1 MFKNQVINYPEYQHR
16 ANIVIKMAKEAS
28 TIDPK
33 VLSKFKDVIKK
44 ATALAEDG
52 AFEEAIKLL
61 QSKLN
66 DAEKLDFVQPEIN
79 IRNSLGI
86 LHWKNN
92 SFPTFLEITAESL
105 ALARAH
111 NYTKGVAE
119 ALLNLAWVLA
129 MERKDFIRS
138 FDFTEEALKVTE
150 DIGYEKGI
158 ATSMYIISTAYKHKK
173 MEDKAQF
180 YLERSLAISMR
191 LAEADLLIASEA
203 GFTDEEKEQLKD
215 ALDLL

>member
-1 MFKNQVINYPEYQHR
+1 MTDQVINLPEYHHR
-16 ANIVIKMAKEAS
+16 AKIVIKMAKEAS
-28 TIDPK
+28 MIDPK
-33 VLSKFKDVIKK
+33 VLSEFQDVIKK

-52 AFEEAIKLL
+52 AFGEAIKLL
-61 QSKLN
+61 QSKLK
-66 DAEKLDFVQPEIN
+66 DAEKLDFVQPEVN

-92 SFPTFLEITAESL
+92 SFPIFLEITAESL

-111 NYTKGVAE
+111 NYKKGVAE

-129 MERKDFIRS
+129 MEKKDFIRS
-138 FDFTEEALKVTE
+138 FDFTEEALEVTE

-158 ATSMYIISTAYKHKK
+158 ATSMYIISTAYKHKN
-173 MEDKAQF
+173 MEEKAQY

-191 LAEADLLIASEA
+191 LAESDLLIPSEA
-203 GFTDEEKEQLKD
+203 GLTEEEKEQLKD

>member
-1 MFKNQVINYPEYQHR
+1 
-16 ANIVIKMAKEAS
+16 MAKDAT

-33 VLSKFKDVIKK
+33 VLSKFQDVVKK
-44 ATALAEDG
+44 ASALAEDG
-52 AFEEAIKLL
+52 AFEEAITLL
-61 QSKLN
+61 QDELKE
-66 DAEKLDFVQPEIN
+66 AEKLEFVQPEVN

-86 LHWKNN
+86 LLWKNN
-92 SFPTFLEITAESL
+92 SFNDFLEITAQSL

-111 NYTKGVAE
+111 NYKKGVAE

-129 MERKDFIRS
+129 MEKKDFIRS
-138 FDFTEEALKVTE
+138 FDFTEEALQVTE

-158 ATSMYIISTAYKHKK
+158 ATSMYIISTAYKFKK
-173 MEDKAQF
+173 MEDKAKY

-191 LAEADLLIASEA
+191 LAETDLLIPSET
-203 GFTDEEKEQLKD
+203 GLTEEEKEQLKD

>member
-1 MFKNQVINYPEYQHR
+1 
-16 ANIVIKMAKEAS
+16 MAKEEAS

-33 VLSKFKDVIKK
+33 VLSEFQDAIKK
-44 ATALAEDG
+44 ASALAEDG
-52 AFEEAIKLL
+52 KYKKAINLLQGSLEEAV
-61 QSKLN
+61 
-66 DAEKLDFVQPEIN
+66 KLDFIQPEVN

-92 SFPTFLEITAESL
+92 SFNDFLEITAESL
-105 ALARAH
+105 ALARVH
-111 NYTKGVAE
+111 NYKKGVAE

-129 MERKDFIRS
+129 MEKKDFIRS
-138 FDFTEEALKVTE
+138 FDLTEEALIVTE
-150 DIGYEKGI
+150 DLGYEKGI

-173 MEDKAQF
+173 MDDKAQY

-191 LAEADLLIASEA
+191 LAEVDLLIPSEA
-203 GFTDEEKEQLKD
+203 GLTEEEKEQLKD

>member
-1 MFKNQVINYPEYQHR
+1 
-16 ANIVIKMAKEAS
+16 MAKEAS
-28 TIDPK
+28 MIDPK
-33 VLSKFKDVIKK
+33 VLSEFQEVIKK

-52 AFEEAIKLL
+52 AFGEAIKLL
-61 QSKLN
+61 QRKLEE
-66 DAEKLDFVQPEIN
+66 AENLDFVQPEVN

-92 SFPTFLEITAESL
+92 SFPIFLEITAESL

-111 NYTKGVAE
+111 NYKKGVAE

-129 MERKDFIRS
+129 MEKKDFIRS
-138 FDFTEEALKVTE
+138 FDFTEEALEVTE

-158 ATSMYIISTAYKHKK
+158 ATSMYIISTAYKHKS
-173 MEDKAQF
+173 MDEKAQY

-191 LAEADLLIASEA
+191 LADADLLIPSEA
-203 GFTDEEKEQLKD
+203 GLTEEEKEQLKD